1 MNTCTEDLQAFKV
14 HLLHEEILTQLFW
27 EWKQLLVGP
36 SLFSV
41 DEQNGGGSRKLLPL
55 LSLNLDRPVLSPVKG
70 ELRPL
75 AINPCQH
82 DMSLLRPQI
91 SHLNRM
97 WGKEANLKTRAIGTN
112 VCSSYSHKAS
122 WGKNAGCQLAL
133 NNQGIMFEDNRLQ
146 KLHKTYL
153 C

>member
-75 AINPCQH
+75 AIK
-82 DMSLLRPQI
+82 SLL
-91 SHLNRM
+91 
-97 WGKEANLKTRAIGTN
+97 A
-112 VCSSYSHKAS
+112 
-122 WGKNAGCQLAL
+122 
-133 NNQGIMFEDNRLQ
+133 
-146 KLHKTYL
+146 
-153 C
+153 